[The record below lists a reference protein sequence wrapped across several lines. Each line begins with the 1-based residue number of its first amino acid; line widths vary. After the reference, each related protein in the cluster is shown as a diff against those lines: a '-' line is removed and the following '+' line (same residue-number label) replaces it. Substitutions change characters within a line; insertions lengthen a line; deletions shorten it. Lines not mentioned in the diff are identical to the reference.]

1 MIDETA
7 MNSTFFCVT
16 QAWRTHESELR
27 GYLMHRLGNSPLAE
41 GGVAASTSTVLRRI
55 ALDKLARPRGGRRTN
70 RAGVAR
76 AWGG

>member
-1 MIDETA
+1 
-7 MNSTFFCVT
+7 
-16 QAWRTHESELR
+16 
-27 GYLMHRLGNSPLAE
+27 MHRLGNSPLAE